1 METLLL
7 QQVLDRI
14 DDKKTI
20 EFSFGNRQMCGNA
33 NGENIGIV
41 NMLSKS
47 GNLFHNWWN
56 RKCAIILDYVTEA
69 NMRRSI
75 IMVACWIVATVFL
88 GSCDRSPEAKL
99 AKHVKRGDDYVK
111 EEKFKEAA
119 IEYRNA
125 VKAVPKDPAA
135 HWKLAKASIE
145 AKDIRTAFVE
155 VQSAVELD
163 PNNFEALGM
172 LGEIY
177 LVAGKKEEAAQ
188 IADNLVKSRPDDPH
202 GYLLQS
208 GLAVRAGKVDEGIAK
223 LKKAAELDPKRI
235 RTLLAIG
242 NLYLLKKDR
251 KGAQEWYD
259 KALAVDPDSAE
270 IHVARGNFFFS
281 SGERDEGE
289 KEYRKAIDLSK
300 EKETLRIALA
310 EHYLY
315 QGRMEESEKELNA
328 VIKEMNSQKARK
340 ALAEIKLETG
350 KVADAK
356 PIVDAILK
364 ENDKDL
370 DGKYLKGRIAL
381 AEKRLDDAKAL
392 FGEVV
397 KQDAG
402 MARARLYNGLT
413 EIQQGQVELGRKEI
427 EEAVKLDPG
436 NPRAQLLLGEVSLR
450 AGAPAAAEKAAL
462 EVLRRNPSNA
472 RAAVLLADSF
482 LARKEWKKGEQ
493 IYQAMIKQLP
503 KNPVG
508 YLKMGL
514 SRKLQGKPKDAAEF
528 FAQAVEKNPKDLA
541 AVNEYI
547 FALAAA
553 KDTAR
558 AKKVLDE
565 TVAKEPKN
573 PLLWEMVGRFQLAS
587 GKPEEAEAAFLK
599 SIELS
604 PESTAPY
611 YQLGVIYARQKKYP
625 EAEKRLAKVIEKN
638 DKNVGAHALLGMVL
652 SSEGKFDAA
661 NKEYRKVLTLSPK
674 HPLAANNLASNLT
687 DGGGNLD
694 EALKFAQI
702 AREAAPEEPGV
713 GDTLGWIYYKKG
725 LIDTAYPLIADA
737 AGKMK
742 NNATVRFHHGMVLAK
757 KGKNKEAAAEL
768 KAALSLDPK
777 FPGAEDAKKTLE
789 GMK

>member
-1 METLLL
+1 MM
-7 QQVLDRI
+7 QS
-14 DDKKTI
+14 K
-20 EFSFGNRQMCGNA
+20 
-33 NGENIGIV
+33 IV
-41 NMLSKS
+41 M
-47 GNLFHNWWN
+47 
-56 RKCAIILDYVTEA
+56 
-69 NMRRSI
+69 
-75 IMVACWIVATVFL
+75 ACWIVAAVFL
-88 GSCDRSPEAKL
+88 GSCDRSPEGKL
-99 AKHVKRGDDYVK
+99 AKHVKRGDEYVK
-111 EEKFKEAA
+111 EEKFKEAV
-119 IEYRNA
+119 IEYKNA

-145 AKDIRTAFVE
+145 AKDIRTAFAE
-155 VQSAVELD
+155 LQKTVELD
-163 PNNFEALGM
+163 PNNFEALGK

-177 LVAGKKEEAAQ
+177 VMAGKKDEATQ
-188 IADNLVKSRPDDPH
+188 IADNLVKSRPNDPQ
-202 GYLLQS
+202 GYILQS

-235 RTLLAIG
+235 RTLLTIG
-242 NLYLLKKDR
+242 NMYLLKKDGKSAR
-251 KGAQEWYD
+251 EWYD
-259 KALAVDPDSAE
+259 KALAADPNAVDV
-270 IHVARGNFFFS
+270 HVTRGNFFFA

-289 KEYRKAIDLSK
+289 KAYRKAIELGK
-300 EKETLRIALA
+300 EKEALRIALA

-328 VIKEMNSQKARK
+328 IIKEMNSQKARK
-340 ALAEIKLETG
+340 VLAEIKLETG

-356 PIVDAILK
+356 PIVDGILK

-381 AEKRLDDAKAL
+381 VEKRLDDAKAL

-413 EIQQGQVELGRKEI
+413 DIQQGHVEVGRKEI

-436 NPRAQLLLGEVSLR
+436 NARGQLLLGEVSLR
-450 AGAPAAAEKAAL
+450 SGAPAAAEKAAL

-472 RAAVLLADSF
+472 LAAVLLADSF
-482 LARKEWKKGEQ
+482 LARKEWTKGEQ
-493 IYQAMIKQLP
+493 IYQAMMKQLP
-503 KNPVG
+503 QSPVG

-514 SRKLQGKPKDAAEF
+514 SRKLQGKPKDAAGF
-528 FAQAVEKNPKDLA
+528 FAQAVEKNPKALTA
-541 AVNEYI
+541 INEYI

-553 KDTAR
+553 KDLVK

-573 PLLWEMVGRFQLAS
+573 ALLWDMVGRFHMAS
-587 GKPEEAEAAFLK
+587 GKLAEAEAAFLK
-599 SIELS
+599 SIELA
-604 PESTAPY
+604 PEFSEPY
-611 YQLGVIYARQKKYP
+611 FQLGVLYTAQRKFPQ
-625 EAEKRLAKVIEKN
+625 AENRLSKVIEKN
-638 DKNVGAHALLGMVL
+638 DKNIGAHTLLGMVL
-652 SSEGKFDAA
+652 NSQGKIDEA

-674 HPLAANNLASNLT
+674 HPLAANNLAANLA

-702 AREAAPEEPGV
+702 AREAVPEDPSV

-725 LIDTAYPLIADA
+725 LIETAYPLIADA
-737 AGKMK
+737 AGKLK
-742 NNATVRFHHGMVLAK
+742 SNPSIRYHHGMVLAK
-757 KGKNKEAAAEL
+757 KGRSKESAAEL

-777 FPGAEDAKKTLE
+777 FPGAEEAKKTVAEL
-789 GMK
+789 K

>member
-1 METLLL
+1 
-7 QQVLDRI
+7 
-14 DDKKTI
+14 
-20 EFSFGNRQMCGNA
+20 
-33 NGENIGIV
+33 
-41 NMLSKS
+41 
-47 GNLFHNWWN
+47 
-56 RKCAIILDYVTEA
+56 
-69 NMRRSI
+69 MRRSK
-75 IMVACWIVATVFL
+75 IMVACWIVVAVFL
-88 GSCDRSPEAKL
+88 ASCNRSPEAKL
-99 AKHVKRGDDYVK
+99 AKHVKRGDEYAK
-111 EEKFKEAA
+111 EEKFQEAA

-125 VKAVPKDPAA
+125 IKAVPKDPAA
-135 HWKLAKASIE
+135 HWKLAKASLE
-145 AKDIRTAFVE
+145 AKDIRTAFTE
-155 VQSAVELD
+155 LQRTVELD
-163 PNNFEALGM
+163 PNNWEALGK

-177 LVAGKKEEAAQ
+177 VMTGKKEEAAQ
-188 IADNLVKSRPDDPH
+188 IADNLVKSRPNDPQ

-208 GLAVRAGKVDEGIAK
+208 GLAARAGKVDEGIAK
-223 LKKAAELDPKRI
+223 LKKASELDPKRV
-235 RTLLAIG
+235 RTLLTIG
-242 NLYLLKKDR
+242 NMYLLKRDR
-251 KGAQEWYD
+251 KSAQEWYD
-259 KALAVDPDSAE
+259 RALAVDPDSVDV
-270 IHVARGNFFFS
+270 HVTRGNFFFA
-281 SGERDEGE
+281 SGEREEGE
-289 KEYRKAIDLSK
+289 GEYRKAIGLSK

-340 ALAEIKLETG
+340 VLAEIKLETG
-350 KVADAK
+350 KVADAR
-356 PIVDAILK
+356 PIVEGILK

-413 EIQQGQVELGRKEI
+413 EIQQGQVEMGRKEI

-436 NPRAQLLLGEVSLR
+436 NARAQLLLGGVSLQ

-472 RAAVLLADSF
+472 LAAALLADSF
-482 LARKEWKKGEQ
+482 LARKEWTKAEQ
-493 IYQAMIKQLP
+493 IYQAMMKQLP
-503 KNPVG
+503 QSPLG
-508 YLKMGL
+508 YLKMGQ
-514 SRKLQGKPKDAAEF
+514 SRKQQGKPKDAAGF
-528 FAQAVEKNPKDLA
+528 FAQAVEKNPKDLT

-553 KDTAR
+553 KDTAK
-558 AKKVLDE
+558 AKKVVDE

-587 GKPEEAEAAFLK
+587 GKPAEAEGAFLK
-599 SIELS
+599 GIELA
-604 PESTAPY
+604 PEFTAPY
-611 YQLGVIYARQKKYP
+611 YQLGLLYAAQKKFP
-625 EAEKRLAKVIEKN
+625 EAEARLAKVLEKN
-638 DKNVGAHALLGMVL
+638 DRNVGAHALLGMVL
-652 SSEGKFDAA
+652 NSQGKIDAA

-674 HPLAANNLASNLT
+674 NPLAANNLASNLA

-713 GDTLGWIYYKKG
+713 GDTLGWVYYRKG
-725 LIDTAYPLIADA
+725 LIDSAYPLIADA

-742 NNATVRFHHGMVLAK
+742 NNASVRYHHGMVLAK
-757 KGKNKEAAAEL
+757 KGRNREAAAEL
-768 KAALSLDPK
+768 NAALSLDPK
-777 FPGAEDAKKTLE
+777 FPGAEEARKTVAGL
-789 GMK
+789 K

>member
-1 METLLL
+1 
-7 QQVLDRI
+7 
-14 DDKKTI
+14 
-20 EFSFGNRQMCGNA
+20 
-33 NGENIGIV
+33 
-41 NMLSKS
+41 
-47 GNLFHNWWN
+47 
-56 RKCAIILDYVTEA
+56 
-69 NMRRSI
+69 MRRSK
-75 IMVACWIVATVFL
+75 IMIACWIVAAVFF

-99 AKHVKRGDDYVK
+99 TKHVKRGDEYVK
-111 EEKFKEAA
+111 EEKFKEAV
-119 IEYRNA
+119 IEYKNA
-125 VKAVPKDPAA
+125 VKAVPKDSTA
-135 HWKLAKASIE
+135 HWKLAKASLE
-145 AKDIRTAFVE
+145 AKDIRTAFAE
-155 VQSAVELD
+155 LQKTVELD
-163 PNNFEALGM
+163 PNNFEALGK

-177 LVAGKKEEAAQ
+177 VMAGKKEEATQ
-188 IADNLVKSRPDDPH
+188 IADNLVKSRPNDPQ
-202 GYLLQS
+202 GYILQS

-223 LKKAAELDPKRI
+223 LKKASELDPKRI
-235 RTLLAIG
+235 RTLLTIG
-242 NLYLLKKDR
+242 NMYLLKKDR

-259 KALAVDPDSAE
+259 KALAADPNAVDV
-270 IHVARGNFFFS
+270 HVTRGNFFFA

-289 KEYRKAIDLSK
+289 KEYRKAIELSK

-340 ALAEIKLETG
+340 VLAEIKLETG

-356 PIVDAILK
+356 PIVDQILK

-392 FGEVV
+392 FGDVV

-413 EIQQGQVELGRKEI
+413 EIQQGQVEVGRKEI

-436 NPRAQLLLGEVSLR
+436 NARAQLLLGEVSLR

-472 RAAVLLADSF
+472 LAAILLADSF
-482 LARKEWKKGEQ
+482 LARKEWTKGEQ

-503 KNPVG
+503 KSPVG

-514 SRKLQGKPKDAAEF
+514 SRKLQGKPKDAAGF
-528 FAQAVEKNPKDLA
+528 FAQAVEKNPKDLTA
-541 AVNEYI
+541 INEYI

-553 KDTAR
+553 KDTAK

-573 PLLWEMVGRFQLAS
+573 PLLWDMVGRFQMAS
-587 GKPEEAEAAFLK
+587 GKPAEAEAAFLK
-599 SIELS
+599 SIELA
-604 PESTAPY
+604 PEFTAPY
-611 YQLGVIYARQKKYP
+611 YQLGVIYASQKKFP
-625 EAEKRLAKVIEKN
+625 EAEKRLAKVIEQN
-638 DKNVGAHALLGMVL
+638 DKNVGAHTLLGMVL
-652 SSEGKFDAA
+652 NSQGKLDAA

-674 HPLAANNLASNLT
+674 HPLAANNLASNIA
-687 DGGGNLD
+687 DGGGNMD

-702 AREAAPEEPGV
+702 AREAVPEDPTV
-713 GDTLGWIYYKKG
+713 GDTLGWVYYKKG
-725 LIDTAYPLIADA
+725 LIETAYPLISDA
-737 AGKMK
+737 AGKLK
-742 NNATVRFHHGMVLAK
+742 TNASIRYHLGMVLAK

-777 FPGAEDAKKTLE
+777 FPGADDAKKTLA
-789 GMK
+789 GLK